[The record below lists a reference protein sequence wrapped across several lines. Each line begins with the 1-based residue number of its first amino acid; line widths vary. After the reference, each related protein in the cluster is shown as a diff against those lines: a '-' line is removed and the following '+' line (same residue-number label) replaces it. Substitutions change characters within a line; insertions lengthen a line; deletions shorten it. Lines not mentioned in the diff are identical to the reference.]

1 MIDQS
6 AVTSTIHMIS
16 AWRRVAGVVEYSSS
30 SIGSPVGCL
39 AFDTYL
45 GTLGSPATSGD
56 DTRNLRFWPRSA
68 QSEWHSHHANTLLIM
83 NNSEPCSPCCT
94 PYTASNNCQLSRGAV
109 PLQADLGLLEGHRPR
124 YDLES
129 RKKYTEKVFW
139 RDII

>member
-16 AWRRVAGVVEYSSS
+16 AWRRVAGAVEYSSS
-30 SIGSPVGCL
+30 SIGCPVGCL
-39 AFDTYL
+39 AF

-68 QSEWHSHHANTLLIM
+68 QSEWQSHHANTLPIM

-94 PYTASNNCQLSRGAV
+94 QYTASIVTTASCRGRAV

-129 RKKYTEKVFW
+129 RKKYTKKVF
-139 RDII
+139 